1 MKPDLQTNVER
12 VASAL
17 RGRLGCVICD
27 GAGERW
33 AAWNAG
39 HRFATA
45 SVVKVAV
52 LLALAADV
60 DAGRYRWDQAMPIAL
75 ENTAG
80 GGGVIRH
87 LTPLPYTLRDLAT
100 LMIIVS
106 DNRATNTII
115 DLVGMDRINAYLSCA
130 GWRDTVLARRMM
142 DLEARARGR
151 DNVSTPH
158 DTADQLRRLLAGE
171 LATPATTSLLLD
183 KTCCGPR
190 RSATGS
196 RPGWVRTLSWP
207 TRRAHYPVC
216 STTPGSS
223 SCPAGPVI
231 AAIFTN
237 DLVVNAEGRVAIQ
250 EIGRAIA
257 EASR

>member
-1 MKPDLQTNVER
+1 MKPDLQTHVER
-12 VASAL
+12 AASAL
-17 RGRLGCVICD
+17 RGRLGSVICD

-45 SVVKVAV
+45 SVIKVPV

-60 DAGRYRWDQAMPIAL
+60 EAGRSRWDQAMPIAAG
-75 ENTAG
+75 NTAG
-80 GGGVIRH
+80 GSGVIQH

-106 DNRATNTII
+106 DNMATNAII
-115 DLVGMDRINAYLSCA
+115 DLVGMDRINAYLSRA
-130 GWRDTVLARRMM
+130 GWQDTVLARRMM

-151 DNVSTPH
+151 DNFSTPH

-183 KTCCGPR
+183 MLRAQTERDRLPAWLAPDVVVAHKTG
-190 RSATGS
+190 TL
-196 RPGWVRTLSWP
+196 PGVLNDAGILFLP
-207 TRRAHYPVC
+207 T
-216 STTPGSS
+216 
-223 SCPAGPVI
+223 GPVI
-231 AAIFTN
+231 AAVFTN
-237 DLVVNAEGRVAIQ
+237 DLAVNAEGRVAIQ
-250 EIGRAIA
+250 EIGRAIV

>member
-1 MKPDLQTNVER
+1 MKPDLQTTIER
-12 VASAL
+12 VASGL

-39 HRFATA
+39 HRFAPA
-45 SVVKVAV
+45 SVIKVAV

-60 DAGRYRWDQAMPIAL
+60 DAGRCRWDQAMPIAL

-80 GGGVIRH
+80 GSGVIQH

-115 DLVGMDRINAYLSCA
+115 DLVGMDRINAYLLRA
-130 GWRDTVLARRMM
+130 GWQDTVLARRMM

-158 DTADQLRRLLAGE
+158 DTADQFRRLLAGE
-171 LATPATTSLLLD
+171 LATP
-183 KTCCGPR
+183 
-190 RSATGS
+190 
-196 RPGWVRTLSWP
+196 SW
-207 TRRAHYPVC
+207 
-216 STTPGSS
+216 
-223 SCPAGPVI
+223 
-231 AAIFTN
+231 FF
-237 DLVVNAEGRVAIQ
+237 
-250 EIGRAIA
+250 
-257 EASR
+257 

>member
-1 MKPDLQTNVER
+1 MKPPLQTTIER

-45 SVVKVAV
+45 SVIKVAV

-60 DAGRYRWDQAMPIAL
+60 DAGRSRWDQAMSMASDDP
-75 ENTAG
+75 AG
-80 GGGVIRH
+80 GSGVIQH

-106 DNRATNTII
+106 DNRATNAII
-115 DLVGMDRINAYLSCA
+115 DLVGMDRINAYLSRA
-130 GWRDTVLARRMM
+130 GWQDTVLSRRMM

-151 DNVSTPH
+151 ENVSTPH
-158 DTADQLRRLLAGE
+158 DTADQLRRLLVGE
-171 LATPATTSLLLD
+171 LATPATTSLLIDMLRAQTERD
-183 KTCCGPR
+183 RLPAWLAPDVVVANKTG
-190 RSATGS
+190 TL
-196 RPGWVRTLSWP
+196 PGVLNDAGILFLP
-207 TRRAHYPVC
+207 T
-216 STTPGSS
+216 
-223 SCPAGPVI
+223 GPVI

-250 EIGRAIA
+250 EIGRAIV
-257 EASR
+257 EAGR

>member
-1 MKPDLQTNVER
+1 MKPDLQIHVER

-17 RGRLGCVICD
+17 RGRFGCEICD

-33 AAWNAG
+33 AAWNADQ
-39 HRFATA
+39 RFAAA
-45 SVVKVAV
+45 SVIKVAV

-60 DAGRYRWDQAMPIAL
+60 DAGRHRWDQAVSIAL

-80 GGGVIRH
+80 GGGIIRH

-106 DNRATNTII
+106 DNRATNAII
-115 DLVGMDRINAYLSCA
+115 DLVGMDRINAYLLRA
-130 GWRDTVLARRMM
+130 GWQDTVLGRRMM

-151 DNVSTPH
+151 DNFSTPH
-158 DTADQLRRLLAGE
+158 DTADQLRRLLGGA

-183 KTCCGPR
+183 MLRAQTERDRLPAWLPPDVAVANKTG
-190 RSATGS
+190 TM
-196 RPGWVRTLSWP
+196 PGVQNDAGILFL
-207 TRRAHYPVC
+207 
-216 STTPGSS
+216 
-223 SCPAGPVI
+223 PAGPVI
-231 AAIFTN
+231 AAVFTN
-237 DLVVNAEGRVAIQ
+237 DLAADAEGRVAIQ
-250 EIGRAIA
+250 EIGRAIV

>member
-1 MKPDLQTNVER
+1 MKPDLQNHVER

-17 RGRLGCVICD
+17 RGRLGCMICD

-33 AAWNAG
+33 AARNADD
-39 HRFATA
+39 RFATA
-45 SVVKVAV
+45 SVIKVAV

-60 DAGRYRWDQAMPIAL
+60 DAGRSRWDQAMPTAL

-80 GGGVIRH
+80 GSGVIQH

-106 DNRATNTII
+106 DNRATNAII
-115 DLVGMDRINAYLSCA
+115 DLVGIDRINAYLLHA
-130 GWRDTVLARRMM
+130 GWENTVLARRMM

-151 DNVSTPH
+151 DNFSTPH
-158 DTADQLRRLLAGE
+158 DTAEQLRRLLAGE

-183 KTCCGPR
+183 MLRAQTERDRLPAWLAPDVAVAHKTG
-190 RSATGS
+190 TL
-196 RPGWVRTLSWP
+196 PGVFNDAGILFLP
-207 TRRAHYPVC
+207 T
-216 STTPGSS
+216 
-223 SCPAGPVI
+223 GPVI
-231 AAIFTN
+231 AAVFTN
-237 DLVVNAEGRVAIQ
+237 DLAVNAEGRVAIQ
-250 EIGRAIA
+250 EIGRAIV

>member
-1 MKPDLQTNVER
+1 MKPDLQTHVER

-45 SVVKVAV
+45 SVIKVAV

-60 DAGRYRWDQAMPIAL
+60 DAGRFRWDPVMPVAS

-80 GGGVIRH
+80 GSGVIQH

-106 DNRATNTII
+106 DNRATNAII
-115 DLVGMDRINAYLSCA
+115 DLVGMDRINTYLLHG
-130 GWRDTVLARRMM
+130 GWQDTVLARRMM

-151 DNVSTPH
+151 DNFSTPH

-171 LATPATTSLLLD
+171 LATPATTSLLIDMLRAQTERD
-183 KTCCGPR
+183 RLPAWLVPDVAVAHKTG
-190 RSATGS
+190 TL
-196 RPGWVRTLSWP
+196 PGVLNDAGILFLP
-207 TRRAHYPVC
+207 T
-216 STTPGSS
+216 
-223 SCPAGPVI
+223 GPVI
-231 AAIFTN
+231 AAVFTN
-237 DLVVNAEGRVAIQ
+237 DLVINAEGRMAIQ
-250 EIGRAIA
+250 EIGRAIV

>member
-1 MKPDLQTNVER
+1 MKPDLQTTVER

-39 HRFATA
+39 HPFATA
-45 SVVKVAV
+45 SVIKVAV

-60 DAGRYRWDQAMPIAL
+60 DSGRYRWDQAMPIAL

-80 GGGVIRH
+80 GSGVIQH

-115 DLVGMDRINAYLSCA
+115 DLVGMDRINAYLSRA
-130 GWRDTVLARRMM
+130 GWQDTVLARRMM

-151 DNVSTPH
+151 DNFSTPH
-158 DTADQLRRLLAGE
+158 DTADQFRRLLAGE
-171 LATPATTSLLLD
+171 LAAPATTSLLLD
-183 KTCCGPR
+183 MLRAQTERDRLPASLAPDVAVAHKTG
-190 RSATGS
+190 TL
-196 RPGWVRTLSWP
+196 PGVLNDAGILFLP
-207 TRRAHYPVC
+207 P
-216 STTPGSS
+216 
-223 SCPAGPVI
+223 GPVI
-231 AAIFTN
+231 AVVFTN
-237 DLVVNAEGRVAIQ
+237 DLAINAEGRVAIQ
-250 EIGRAIA
+250 EIGRAIV